1 MPIEMELFYAPQI
14 EKNKYSLKLKSV
26 DKFKDKS

>member
-14 EKNKYSLKLKSV
+14 EKNKYSLKTESV
-26 DKFKDKS
+26 NKFKGKS